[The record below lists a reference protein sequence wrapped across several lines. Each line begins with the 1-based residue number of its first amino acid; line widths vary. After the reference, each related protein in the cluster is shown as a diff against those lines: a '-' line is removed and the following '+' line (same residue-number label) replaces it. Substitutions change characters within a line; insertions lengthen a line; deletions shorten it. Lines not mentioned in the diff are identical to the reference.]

1 MISAGARRIL
11 FTSSSSAGTGLTFI
25 AIGVVLPQ
33 VPNAKGLNRETNDGK
48 SRNLPTPQP
57 RGNCAGRR
65 ATPLDALRRF
75 FQLESAG
82 GILLVG
88 AAVIAMIAANS
99 PLATWYEATLRL
111 RLSLV
116 AGDYGIDKPLLL
128 WVNDGLMALF
138 FFMIGLE
145 LKREALEGELREF

>member
-1 MISAGARRIL
+1 MISAVARRIS

-33 VPNAKGLNRETNDGK
+33 VPNAKGLNRENNDGK
-48 SRNLPTPQP
+48 SPNLTTPQTM
-57 RGNCAGRR
+57 GNAAGRM

-82 GILLVG
+82 GILLIG

-99 PLATWYEATLRL
+99 PLPTWYKGTPRP
-111 RLSLV
+111 R
-116 AGDYGIDKPLLL
+116 
-128 WVNDGLMALF
+128 
-138 FFMIGLE
+138 
-145 LKREALEGELREF
+145 